1 MSTTSANPAPSSISA
16 HLITYSNSQTALI
29 TQDGH
34 LAGVPY
40 ALVPRKGFDSQFI
53 SVKFYTTT
61 PVYPKIL
68 PKTVLML
75 TYNNFTLQEA
85 GKPHSFGTGGD
96 RVTDGTVALTIPG
109 SGSQTP
115 ITGAWTKVYG
125 IMGSGTH
132 SFLQFQMDG
141 VYYIIGQNQR
151 SQTLSKNQIDQIAES
166 IGELI

>member
-115 ITGAWTKVYG
+115 IRGTGTEVYG

-132 SFLQFQMDG
+132 SLLQCQMDG
-141 VYYIIGQNQR
+141 VYYIMGQSHG
-151 SQTLSKNQIDQIAES
+151 SQTLAKNLIDHIAES
-166 IGELI
+166 ISAP